1 MYQSRYNELYDTLF
15 LEMICMWNKI
25 RAGGVTRKI
34 QDLKQLLRYM
44 NQSLVFITS
53 RTSLFTFDISALSIY
68 LKLFFTKPTD
78 YKATSLTFFKYIVD
92 ALFRKTVTIARYIVC
107 ACI

>member
-15 LEMICMWNKI
+15 LEMICMWCKI

-34 QDLKQLLRYM
+34 QDLKQFLRYM

-68 LKLFFTKPTD
+68 LNSFPPHPQNIKLH
-78 YKATSLTFFKYIVD
+78 
-92 ALFRKTVTIARYIVC
+92 R
-107 ACI
+107 